1 MYVWF
6 ADAKTSVA
14 APCVIWVFSTC
25 DPAKL
30 KVTVTPG
37 LAASKF
43 FPISVNEPVREE
55 AAKTVSVRGA
65 AVAAGGTGVSVG
77 GKGVSVGRTAVG
89 TGKGV
94 EAGPQA
100 ASSSTTAIKKIQ
112 KRLIFSP

>member
-1 MYVWF
+1 
-6 ADAKTSVA
+6 
-14 APCVIWVFSTC
+14 VIWVFSTC

-77 GKGVSVGRTAVG
+77 GKGVFVRRTAVG
-89 TGKGV
+89 TGEGV
-94 EAGPQA
+94 AAGPQA
-100 ASSSTTAIKKIQ
+100 FRRNMTASKKIQ
-112 KRLIFSP
+112 KRFIVSP